1 MNRRKK
7 RIAERVGAYVR
18 DRYSKSVEA
27 RRELFDQMKEC
38 VRLMDGDHEADVD
51 GVDVDV
57 NIVAPITRGVKS
69 LLRDILGND
78 ADDPFTV
85 AATPVADLPADV
97 ETRLVQRIAQQM
109 PQIMQVVQTEEDFE
123 QFLQAAR
130 NSAVLAM
137 NREAVRRARGMET
150 KVKDD
155 LKEADWP
162 AAFDA
167 FLDNFC
173 LYPYAVL
180 KSPSMRMK
188 RWKEWDGMTMVA
200 SERLLPMVENISPF
214 DFGWAPNAGNIAA
227 AEYLWERRPVGADEL
242 LDMANEDGYDP
253 EMIEYIFEQLPAGYA
268 EPYDDGREVEK
279 PVEESELN
287 PDDSVL
293 PDELGYY
300 DAIGF
305 YGRIKGEYLRE
316 FGVEVDDDRRW
327 YESIVW
333 TIKDIP
339 FQVTLNP
346 DPIGARPFHVAS
358 YDAIPG
364 QIAGRS
370 PAMKLQDVQRVCRAA
385 VRALI
390 RNMAYA
396 SGVVGEVEVDRIA
409 DDDDPRVLQANVMR
423 LVNAARSGQAGTAY
437 AFHKIDSNAAELMGV
452 FDKFYALGYEVIGI
466 PRMAFGG
473 TEGLGTIGRT
483 SGGMALIMNQAS
495 KTLKDALRSLEGKAV
510 VPVVQGFIDWNNSE
524 GDDPSIKGDVRAYA
538 RGVSGILER
547 ETMREKLAWA
557 LQSIAPLV
565 SAGVVPPAAAQ
576 RLLYALFQANGV
588 DTEGV
593 LPDFDMM
600 AALGADATMAGIEAA
615 GVPGADGG
623 TGLQPPGSEVTL
635 DGRSANAAGA
645 IENMNSL

>member
-7 RIAERVGAYVR
+7 RIAEAVGAYVR
-18 DRYSKSVEA
+18 ARYDRSVEA
-27 RRELFDQMKEC
+27 RSDLFDQMKEC
-38 VRLMDGDHEADVD
+38 VRLMDGDHEPDVD

-69 LLRDILGND
+69 LLRDILGNN
-78 ADDPFTV
+78 AEDPFTV
-85 AATPVADLPADV
+85 AATPVADLPGDV
-97 ETRLVQRIAQQM
+97 EARLVQRIAQSM
-109 PQIMQVVQTEEDFE
+109 PEIMQVVQSEEDFE

-155 LKEADWP
+155 LNEAGWLE
-162 AAFDA
+162 AFDA

-188 RWKEWDGMTMVA
+188 RWKEWDGTTMIV
-200 SERLLPMVENISPF
+200 SERLLPVVENISPF
-214 DFGWAPNAGNIAA
+214 DFGWAPNAGSIAT

-253 EMIEYIFEQLPAGYA
+253 EMIEYIFEQLPNGYS
-268 EPYDDGREVEK
+268 EPYDDGRDAEK

-287 PDDSVL
+287 PDDPVL
-293 PDELGYY
+293 PEVLGYY

-346 DPIGARPFHVAS
+346 DPVGARPFHVAS

-370 PAMKLQDVQRVCRAA
+370 PAMKLQDVQRVCRTAI
-385 VRALI
+385 RALI

-396 SGVVGEVEVDRIA
+396 SGVVGEVDVDRLA
-409 DDDDPRVLQANVMR
+409 DDDDPRLLQANVMR
-423 LVNAARSGQAGTAY
+423 LVNPSRAGDSGPAY
-437 AFHKIDSNAAELMGV
+437 RFQKIDSNAQELLGV

-495 KTLKDALRSLEGKAV
+495 KTLKDALRSLESKAV

-547 ETMREKLAWA
+547 ETMREKLTWA

-600 AALGADATMAGIEAA
+600 AALGADATMAGVEAG
-615 GVPGADGG
+615 GVPGADSG
-623 TGLQPPGSEVTL
+623 TGLQPPGAEVTL